1 MTKLQNA
8 YNEFI
13 ADFCERHEECQATRD
28 EAHEIADKAVALGE
42 ALASA
47 VIAFGGDEIN
57 LEMLLESAPHHPD
70 CEGIVFAAARAKFH
84 A

>member
-1 MTKLQNA
+1 MTRLHDA
-8 YNEFI
+8 YDEFV
-13 ADFCERHEECQATRD
+13 AEFCGRHEECQATRE
-28 EAHEIADKAVALGE
+28 EAYELANKSVEIGE
-42 ALASA
+42 ALATA
-47 VIAFGGDEIN
+47 VLAFGGDEIN